1 MRATPQGSRLAA
13 FVGTAGPVAHPAC
26 RLVKCILKGNR
37 PTSEPVKTKHSKPR
51 VDDTRGTPDGQ
62 ATRGPIKRRTFV
74 GALGAGFSS
83 FVVQPACLS
92 AAGRKL
98 GEISFVVVT
107 DTHLGYKNEDKAAK
121 LWSKTAAEIEAS
133 PGAFVLHLGDVVD
146 GGREEQYPVYL
157 DTRKVITKPVH
168 EIPGN
173 HDPHEKFERHIRKPV
188 DIVFEHEWLQV
199 ILLGN
204 AHPDS
209 HEGFLTAEQIAW
221 IDARCEDAAKRDLL
235 VLIAM
240 HVPVHSNA
248 HPDRG
253 WFVKPAN
260 GQTEFFALMKKH
272 GDRIVALFHG
282 HFHNGL
288 RGWDDHAPVH
298 EIVFPSALYNQDRQ
312 LEAKGAAGYN
322 PAEFRPGYTLVRIRD
337 GVMELDYRVTG
348 TDVKVSRSLPIRRA

>member
-1 MRATPQGSRLAA
+1 MKTRHSDPGNDATPGTRASR
-13 FVGTAGPVAHPAC
+13 
-26 RLVKCILKGNR
+26 
-37 PTSEPVKTKHSKPR
+37 
-51 VDDTRGTPDGQ
+51 TP
-62 ATRGPIKRRTFV
+62 RGPIARRTFL
-74 GALGAGFSS
+74 GAIGAGFTA
-83 FVVQPACLS
+83 FVVRPACLRG
-92 AAGRKL
+92 AGRVL
-98 GEISFVVVT
+98 GEMSFVVVT
-107 DTHLGYKNEDKAAK
+107 DTHLGYKDEDKAAK
-121 LWSKTAAEIEAS
+121 LWTRTAAEIEAA

-157 DTRKVITKPVH
+157 EARKVIKKPIH

-188 DIVFEHEWLQV
+188 DMVFDHEWLRV

-209 HEGFLTAEQIAW
+209 HEGFLTAEQNAW
-221 IDARCEDAAKRDLL
+221 IDARCEDAAKRDMF

-240 HVPVHSNA
+240 HVPVHTNA

-253 WFVKPAN
+253 WFVKPAS
-260 GQTEFFALMKKH
+260 GQTEFYAVMKKH
-272 GDRIVALFHG
+272 ADRIVALFHG

-288 RGWDDHAPVH
+288 RGWDDHAAVH
-298 EIVFPSALYNQDRQ
+298 EVVFPSALYNQDRQ

-337 GVMELDYRVTG
+337 GAMELEYRVTG
-348 TDVKVSRSLPIRRA
+348 TDAKVAKILPVRRS